1 MREIKY
7 RAWHKVNNEFEY
19 ATLKDVWENGFR
31 VAENLQWNG
40 SNHTSYLTQE
50 ELTKWEGDSF
60 VYNAEWQQY
69 TGFKDKNGKEIY
81 EGDIC
86 KRILDKRHRFIH
98 DEEWFDLWF
107 IEWLDSTCGFTT
119 TYIEKGGKLKRN
131 SFSQRFVEMD
141 EVIGNIYENL
151 ELLKENL

>member
-1 MREIKY
+1 MREIKF
-7 RAWHKVNNEFEY
+7 RKWDGNEMSETF
-19 ATLKDVWENGFR
+19 
-31 VAENLQWNG
+31 QMG
-40 SNHTSYLTQE
+40 SVISE
-50 ELTKWEGDSF
+50 CISGDDI
-60 VYNAEWQQY
+60 VMQY